1 MAKLVSKTYGDALYA
16 LALEKGTIDATYE
29 EITGLKVVFAEN
41 EELSKLLSHPKIS
54 REEKITVIE
63 NIFKGKVSDDVLGFL
78 VIVIEKD
85 RNSAFEE
92 IFDHFISLV
101 KEYKGIGTAKVSS
114 ALPVSDEQKKKIEAK
129 LLATTDY
136 KTFEVE
142 YVVDPSLIGGFV
154 IRIGDRVVDGSVK
167 EKIAMMAKNLSA

>member
-16 LALEKGTIDATYE
+16 LALEKGTIDAVYE
-29 EITGLKVVFAEN
+29 EITGLKKVFSEN
-41 EELSKLLSHPKIS
+41 EELQKLLSHPKIS

-63 NIFKGKVSDDVLGFL
+63 NIFKGKLSDDVLGFL
-78 VIVIEKD
+78 VIVTQKD

-92 IFDHFISLV
+92 IFDYFISLV
-101 KEYKGIGTAKVSS
+101 KEYKNIGTAKVSS
-114 ALPVSDEQKKKIEAK
+114 ALPVTDQQKKKIEEK

-154 IRIGDRVVDGSVK
+154 IRIGDRVVDGSVR